1 MKTYS
6 TFLAEAN
13 IKKLKH
19 LVHIEEAILHL
30 GFEGARESI
39 EILRSLRDTLKGSAT
54 ATNNTSVKYDGAPAV
69 IFGKDPADGQ
79 FFVGT
84 KGVFAKTPKLV
95 KSKEDLDR
103 FGYQGELRTKLEIA
117 LEHLPKIGVEGVVQG
132 DMMFTQSDLQT
143 EKIQDQ
149 SYLTFTPNT
158 ITYAVPSDSD
168 LAKRIQRAKIGIV
181 LHTSYVGRDSLENLT
196 ATPGQ
201 IDISDFRSTPDVWY
215 DDPYVK
221 DVSGT
226 VTMTAKETMEVTR
239 YLSGAGKVF
248 QSLQRREVEALFDA
262 FDELPKSAAGAKIDT
277 FLNSLVRNDR
287 LPEPGKGQ
295 ALAREYRAYI
305 ESYWKDRVIG
315 KLKTDKAR
323 QQKRE
328 FFENWIERINFTT
341 LAKVIDFMAYV
352 SKAKEIIIAKMNQ
365 GIDSMTTFVFT
376 GDGYRVTTGEG
387 FVVSDKL
394 SGNTWKLVD
403 RLEFSKLNFQNS
415 SAKFGARSK

>member
-1 MKTYS
+1 MKTY
-6 TFLAEAN
+6 TQFLSESN
-13 IKKLKH
+13 VKKLKH

-30 GFEGARESI
+30 GFQGARESI
-39 EILRSLRDTLKGSAT
+39 EILRSLRDTLKGNAT
-54 ATNNTSVKYDGAPAV
+54 STNNTSVKYDGAPAL

-84 KGVFAKTPKLV
+84 KGVFAKSPKLV

-117 LEHLPKIGVEGVVQG
+117 LEHLPKLGVENVLQG
-132 DMMFTQSDLQT
+132 DMMFTQGDLKT
-143 EKIQDQ
+143 ESIDGQN
-149 SYLTFTPNT
+149 YVTFTPNT
-158 ITYAVPSDSD
+158 ITYAVPADSD
-168 LAKRIQRAKIGIV
+168 LAKRVQRAKIGIV
-181 LHTSYVGRDSLENLT
+181 LHTTYIGRDSLENLT

-201 IDISDFRSTPDVWY
+201 VDISDLRDTPDVWY

-226 VTMTAKETMEVTR
+226 ATMTAGETMEVTR
-239 YLSGAGKVF
+239 YLSNAGKVF
-248 QSLQRREVEALFDA
+248 QSMSRKEVETLFNA
-262 FDELPKSAAGAKIDT
+262 FDELPSSAAGAKIDT

-287 LPEPGKGQ
+287 LPQPGKGQ
-295 ALAREYRAYI
+295 TLAKEYRSYL

-315 KLKTDKAR
+315 KLKTEKAR

-328 FFENWIERINFTT
+328 FFDQWIRRINFQT

-365 GIDSMTTFVFT
+365 GLDAMTTFVFT

-415 SAKFGARSK
+415 SAKFGTRSK